1 MDLAKY
7 AALFVAESREHLRA
21 CNQLLIVWER
31 EPAAP
36 EPVEGLFRA
45 IHSIKGMAATMGYAQ
60 VADVAHHAES
70 LLDAIRGGRVTVRP
84 EYLDLLFRAVDALE
98 DGVEASA
105 TGLPVTA
112 VNTDALVRALEVAA
126 AGITAKGATTA
137 PGAPVAPVAGALLDV
152 DVVVRPGAPLKGARA
167 ALALRRVEALGT
179 LSRITPATPEFER
192 DDFDGRFAFRLRTGA
207 APREVDAAVRA
218 AGDIAN
224 VAIDIASES
233 TALEVA
239 AFRQVRVDVARL
251 DAMTKL
257 AGELAV
263 SRNRLLDLLAQ
274 VPEGELRRTAEALGR
289 QVGELQ
295 AEVLAARMTPVAEL
309 FERFPRVVRD
319 LARDLGRRVRLE
331 TEGGDI
337 EVDRAVLEELGDPLV
352 HLVRNA
358 IDHGIEPPAAREAAG
373 KPAEG
378 RLRLVAAR
386 EKNSVVIRVLDDGR
400 GIDRARVLRQAREAG
415 AVDPGLET
423 LGDDQLLKVLARS
436 GFSTATAVSGV
447 SGRGV
452 GVDVVVT
459 RLRALGGTVELSSRP
474 GEGTAFALRVPLTL
488 AIVSALLV
496 RVGDER
502 YAVPLA
508 YVAETVDYEGGVR
521 KGSGAAESLLVR
533 GWAVPTVHLAR
544 LFAVPGGRSHRR
556 PAVVLQVGERR
567 AAMVVDALEG
577 QQDIVVEPFAA
588 PVGVPPW
595 FGGATILADGQPALI
610 LDAAALA

>member
-21 CNQLLIVWER
+21 CNQLLIAWER
-31 EPAAP
+31 EPSAV
-36 EPVEGLFRA
+36 EPVGGLFRA
-45 IHSIKGMAATMGYAQ
+45 IHSIKGMAATMGYVR
-60 VADVAHHAES
+60 VADVAHNAES
-70 LLDAIRGGRVTVRP
+70 LLDAIRVGRVMVRP

-98 DGVEASA
+98 DGVEAAASGKPESESSTETLA
-105 TGLPVTA
+105 
-112 VNTDALVRALEVAA
+112 RALEVAA
-126 AGITAKGATTA
+126 TGTSAKPTAPTPGRTDGAT
-137 PGAPVAPVAGALLDV
+137 GALLDV
-152 DVVVRPGAPLKGARA
+152 VVRVGSGAPLKGARA
-167 ALALRRVEALGT
+167 ALALRRVEALGSV
-179 LSRITPATPEFER
+179 SRVAPTTPEFER

-207 APREVDAAVRA
+207 APRELDAAVRA
-218 AGDIAN
+218 VGDIAS
-224 VAIDIASES
+224 VAIDIASEEP
-233 TALEVA
+233 ALEVA
-239 AFRQVRVDVARL
+239 SFRQVRVDVERL

-257 AGELAV
+257 AGELVV

-274 VPEGELRRTAEALGR
+274 QPDDELRRTAESLSR
-289 QVGELQ
+289 QVGEMQ

-309 FERFPRVVRD
+309 YDRFPRVVRD
-319 LARDLGRRVRLE
+319 LARDLGKRVRLE

-337 EVDRAVLEELGDPLV
+337 EADRAVLEELGDPLV

-358 IDHGIEPPAAREAAG
+358 IDHGIELPAVREAAG

-378 RLRLVAAR
+378 RLRLLASR

-415 AVDPGLET
+415 AVDPALEA
-423 LGDDQLLKVLARS
+423 LGDDQLLKVLSRS
-436 GFSTATAVSGV
+436 GFSTATALSGV

-459 RLRALGGTVELSSRP
+459 RLRALGGTVELSSRT
-474 GEGTAFALRVPLTL
+474 GEGTSFALRVPLTL

-508 YVAETVDYEGGVR
+508 YVAETVDYDGGVR
-521 KGSGAAESLLVR
+521 AGAGAAESLLVR
-533 GWAVPTVHLAR
+533 GGPVRTVHLAR
-544 LFAVPGGRSHRR
+544 LFAMPETHVHRR
-556 PAVVLQVGERR
+556 PAVVVQVGERR
-567 AAMVVDALEG
+567 AAVVVDALEG
-577 QQDIVVEPFAA
+577 QQDIVVEPFVA
-588 PVGVPPW
+588 PVGTPPW

>member
-1 MDLAKY
+1 MDLARY

-21 CNQLLIVWER
+21 CNTLLIAWER
-31 EPAAP
+31 EPGAA
-36 EPVEGLFRA
+36 EPVSGLFRA
-45 IHSIKGMAATMGYAQ
+45 IHSIKGMAATMGHAQ

-84 EYLDLLFRAVDALE
+84 EYLDLLFRAVDTLE
-98 DGVEASA
+98 DGVEAAA
-105 TGLPVTA
+105 TGRPATEA
-112 VNTDALVRALEVAA
+112 NPEALVRALEVAA
-126 AGITAKGATTA
+126 AGAAVRE
-137 PGAPVAPVAGALLDV
+137 PVPVARAEPLPGALLDV
-152 DVVVRPGAPLKGARA
+152 EVVVRSGAPLKGARA

-179 LSRITPATPEFER
+179 LSRVTPPTPDFER
-192 DDFDGRFAFRLRTGA
+192 DDFDGRFRFRLRTGA
-207 APREVDAAVRA
+207 APREVDAALRA
-218 AGDIAN
+218 AGEIAN
-224 VAIDIASES
+224 VAIDIASEAS
-233 TALEVA
+233 GHGTAAV
-239 AFRQVRVDVARL
+239 RQVRVDVTRL

-257 AGELAV
+257 AGELVV
-263 SRNRLLDLLAQ
+263 SRNRMLDLLSQHPDDA
-274 VPEGELRRTAEALGR
+274 LRRTAETLGR

-295 AEVLAARMTPVAEL
+295 AELLAARMTPVAEL

-358 IDHGIEPPAAREAAG
+358 IDHGIEPPAARVAGG
-373 KPAEG
+373 KPPEG

-386 EKNSVVIRVLDDGR
+386 ERNSVVIRVQDDGR
-400 GIDRARVLRQAREAG
+400 GIDRARVLQMACESG
-415 AVDPGLET
+415 AAAPGIDT
-423 LGDDQLLKVLARS
+423 LADDQLLRVLAR
-436 GFSTATAVSGV
+436 GGLSTATAVSGV

-452 GVDVVVT
+452 GVDVVMT

-474 GEGTAFALRVPLTL
+474 GEGTAFTLRVPLTL

-496 RVGDER
+496 RVGVER

-508 YVAETVDYEGGVR
+508 YVSETVDYEGGR
-521 KGSGAAESLLVR
+521 RAGGGADEVLEVR
-533 GWAVPTVHLAR
+533 GRSVRTVHLAR
-544 LFAVPGGRSHRR
+544 LFAVAGAGAVRR

-577 QQDIVVEPFAA
+577 QQDIVVEPFVA
-588 PVGVPPW
+588 PVGTPPW

>member
-1 MDLAKY
+1 MDLARY

-21 CNQLLIVWER
+21 CNTLLIAWER
-31 EPAAP
+31 EPAAA
-36 EPVEGLFRA
+36 EPVSGLFRA
-45 IHSIKGMAATMGYAQ
+45 MHSIKGMAATMGHAQ

-70 LLDAIRGGRVTVRP
+70 LLDAIRGGRVAVRP
-84 EYLDLLFRAVDALE
+84 EYLDLLFRAVDTLE
-98 DGVEASA
+98 DGIEAAA
-105 TGLPVTA
+105 TGKPATEA
-112 VNTDALVRALEVAA
+112 NSEALLRALEVAA
-126 AGITAKGATTA
+126 AGVAARE
-137 PGAPVAPVAGALLDV
+137 PAPVAGAEPAQGALLDV
-152 DVVVRPGAPLKGARA
+152 EVVVRPGAPLRGARA
-167 ALALRRVEALGT
+167 ALALRRVEALGAV
-179 LSRITPATPEFER
+179 SRVTPATPDFER
-192 DDFDGRFAFRLRTGA
+192 DDFDGRFRFRLRTGA
-207 APREVDAAVRA
+207 APREVDAALRS

-224 VAIDIASES
+224 VAIDIASED
-233 TALEVA
+233 TALGTA

-257 AGELAV
+257 AGELVV
-263 SRNRLLDLLAQ
+263 SRNRLIDLLSQHPDGA
-274 VPEGELRRTAEALGR
+274 LRRTAEAMGR

-295 AEVLAARMTPVAEL
+295 AELLVARMTPVAEL
-309 FERFPRVVRD
+309 FDRFPRVVRD

-358 IDHGIEPPAAREAAG
+358 IDHGIEPPAARVAAG
-373 KPAEG
+373 KPPEG

-386 EKNSVVIRVLDDGR
+386 ERNSVVIRVLDDGR
-400 GIDRARVLRQAREAG
+400 GIDRAQVLQKAREAG
-415 AVDPGLET
+415 VAEPGLDT
-423 LGDDQLLKVLARS
+423 LGDDQLLRMLAR
-436 GFSTATAVSGV
+436 GGLSTATAVSGV

-459 RLRALGGTVELSSRP
+459 RLRALGGTVELSSRS
-474 GEGTAFALRVPLTL
+474 GEGTAFTLRVPLTL

-496 RVGDER
+496 RVGGER

-508 YVAETVDYEGGVR
+508 YVAETVDYEGGR
-521 KGSGAAESLLVR
+521 RAGAAADEVLEVR
-533 GWAVPTVHLAR
+533 GRAIPTVHLAR
-544 LFAVPGGRSHRR
+544 LFAVPGAGALRR

-567 AAMVVDALEG
+567 TAMVVDALEG
-577 QQDIVVEPFAA
+577 QQDIVVEPFAP
-588 PVGVPPW
+588 PVGTPPW